1 MSEDTEIKVEEAP
14 AKSPRTKGG
23 GAKKTKPDTQSTPA
37 AQTVAASLCE
47 QLGGDEAIQNA
58 VEILTEKLM
67 ADPRI
72 NHFMFGVSRA
82 DQGDRHKSF
91 LTVALR
97 GKGDGEEGAESP
109 DLRKTF
115 ADFFDKG
122 FKNQHFDVIFNHLRD
137 SLKQMDV
144 TDELSDAVIQAS
156 DTLRKSL
163 FSK

>member
-14 AKSPRTKGG
+14 AKSPRAKGTATKK
-23 GAKKTKPDTQSTPA
+23 AKSDTPA
-37 AQTVAASLCE
+37 TQTAAASLCE

-82 DQGDRHKSF
+82 DQGDKHKSF
-91 LTVALR
+91 LTIALR
-97 GKGDGEEGAESP
+97 GEGDDGEGVELP

-144 TDELSDAVIQAS
+144 ADEVSDAVIQAS